1 MNTPS
6 TFCLEN
12 VFYKGTAWTLLVQD
26 GLILASGPTASLE
39 IPATLKDVPRI
50 NGEGCLLFPSFI
62 DAHVHLRE
70 PGFEYKENIESGLKA
85 AAHGGFGTVMP
96 MANTRPVNDSAS
108 ITRNMLE
115 KAHQHWPHGPR
126 LCPVGA
132 LSLALEGK
140 ELAPYGELAEAG
152 CVAISN
158 DGKPVPSTEIFR
170 RAVEYASHW
179 GLTVIDHCEDPTL
192 ASGWHMN
199 EGVTSGQLGIKG
211 QPVVGESVQVAR
223 NVLLAEYLGI
233 SIHLAHISCRQSVE
247 LIAWAKSR
255 GVRVTAETCP
265 HYLLLDETRLEGY
278 AADAK
283 VSPPLRSADDVQAIK
298 KALASG
304 VIDML
309 VTDHAPHAPHE
320 KEDTIDQIPF
330 GFIGLETAVSLTY
343 DLVRQ
348 KVLDEATFIDRWH
361 TTPATVF
368 GLPVNTL
375 KSGDAANFFLFDP
388 HRQWT
393 VCRETLHSKSINTP
407 FYGQTLTGQVVKH
420 WLEGHLLVSK

>member
-1 MNTPS
+1 MNNTS
-6 TFCLEN
+6 FFLTNILF
-12 VFYKGTAWTLLVQD
+12 KGTPWALVVQD
-26 GLILASGPTASLE
+26 GRILASGPETDLAALASQAE
-39 IPATLKDVPRI
+39 NFPRI
-50 NGEGCLLFPSFI
+50 DGAGCLLFPSFI

-70 PGFEYKENIESGLKA
+70 PGFEYKENIQSGLLA
-85 AAHGGFGTVMP
+85 AAHGGFGTVMA

-108 ITRNMLE
+108 VTRFMLE
-115 KAHQHWPHGPR
+115 KASQHWPHGPR

-132 LSLALEGK
+132 LSMGLEGK

-158 DGKPVPSTEIFR
+158 DGKPVPSTELFR
-170 RAVEYASHW
+170 RAVEYASQW

-199 EGVTSGQLGIKG
+199 EGITSGTLGIKG
-211 QPVVGESVQVAR
+211 QPVVGESLQVAR

-247 LIAWAKSR
+247 VIAWAKKR

-265 HYLLLDETRLEGY
+265 HYLFLDDTRLEGF
-278 AADAK
+278 ASDAK
-283 VSPPLRSADDVQAIK
+283 VSPPLRTADDVAAMK
-298 KALASG
+298 EALASG

-320 KEDTIDQIPF
+320 KEDTLDEIPF
-330 GFIGLETAVSLTY
+330 GFIGLETAVSLTF

-348 KVLDEATFIDRWH
+348 GLLDEASFINRWH
-361 TTPATVF
+361 TAPATIF
-368 GLPVNTL
+368 SLPANTL
-375 KSGDAANFFLFDP
+375 SAGDAASFFLFDP
-388 HRQWT
+388 QRQWT

-407 FYGQTLTGQVVKH
+407 FYGQTLSGQVVQH